1 MSVPAV
7 RVIVAKVWRLVWKVT
22 SLLIPAR
29 FAMVFKALLA
39 APSFGALGKTNWSLA
54 SFGLCGLSG
63 ILLSIDLPRI
73 PVINYI
79 GQHSMVF
86 FVAHYPM
93 LILYKLI
100 RSANVH
106 SIRQQWDD
114 YTILLIIIFSL
125 CFLLVPHVEKVPW
138 LSGRFKRRAAIRY
151 RQSQAIQTY
160 DGREGSYG
168 HKG

>member
-29 FAMVFKALLA
+29 FAMVF
-39 APSFGALGKTNWSLA
+39 
-54 SFGLCGLSG
+54 
-63 ILLSIDLPRI
+63 
-73 PVINYI
+73 
-79 GQHSMVF
+79 

-106 SIRQQWDD
+106 SIRHQWDD

-151 RQSQAIQTY
+151 QQSQTIQPY
-160 DGREGSYG
+160 DEREGSYG